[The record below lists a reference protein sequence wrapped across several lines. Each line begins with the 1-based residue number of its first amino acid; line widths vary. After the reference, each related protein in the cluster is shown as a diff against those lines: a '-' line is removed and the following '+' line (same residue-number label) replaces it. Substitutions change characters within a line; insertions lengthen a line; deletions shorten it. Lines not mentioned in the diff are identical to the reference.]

1 MARDEDLQSEAQR
14 VATLRRFAV
23 LDTPPE
29 NVFDRVTALVAKLF
43 DVPMA
48 FIALV
53 DERRQWLKSKV
64 GVEGSET
71 DRALAFCNHAIRSD
85 EVTVVPDTAL
95 DPRFHDNPLVLGGPK
110 IRFYAGAPLIA
121 SDGMRIGT
129 VCVLDRIPRTLDR
142 TQLGILQEISS
153 FVMAHL
159 ELRLEMLATAAA
171 KNELAAVIDASP
183 NAIITGLVD
192 GTITGWNRAATNVF
206 GWTAGEVIGRVHSF
220 VPPEFN
226 DEAQRL
232 RTRIIDD
239 GEIVTNMR
247 AIGLHKSGRRLE
259 LAFSAKPI
267 HALSGH
273 AISAAYVV
281 EDVTESKRQ
290 KEIER
295 RRYEILE
302 LAANDGPLQEILDRL
317 VQSIEYSIPESIGSI
332 LRLRGDRLFHAAS
345 GNAIGP
351 RYINAIDG
359 LRVGPNEGSC
369 GTAAFRGETV
379 IVADIARDPLW
390 EKYRAIGLAHGL
402 RSCWSAPIR
411 NGQNQVLGT
420 LAIYAREAREP
431 TAADL
436 RFLHEAAH
444 VASIAIESNDAR
456 ARLEDLTLHDALTE
470 LPNRTYFEQRLKQAI
485 ESARPRHKKV
495 ALGMLDLN
503 RFKHVNDSLGH
514 AAGDQLL
521 REIAGRLNR
530 SVRPQDTFARMGGD
544 EFLFLITDIDD
555 REMAETIARRFTTAL
570 EESFMPAGHEIFV
583 RASIGVSM
591 FPDDAREP
599 SQLLRLA
606 DAAMYA
612 AKSRGDTIGFHAGPQ
627 RHDGLTRLAL
637 EAHLN
642 RALENGELELHYQPQ
657 LVAKTGEL
665 FGAEALLR
673 WNHPQLGLV
682 MPESF
687 IRIAEETGLIVSI
700 GAWALEEACRF
711 GRRWM
716 GRGGPGVVTVN
727 VSPRQFESGDFVGTV
742 ESALERSG
750 LPANNLW
757 LEITENLIMRSPET
771 AAAMIAELR
780 AIGVRSF
787 IDDFGTGYSSLN
799 HLRRFP
805 VEGLKI
811 DQTFLRDIGGPLEAG
826 NDAVLLRAILGVG
839 RAMNLTIVAEGVEN
853 QAQYDFL
860 VAHRCDVVQGF
871 LFSKPLPEAELLAWR
886 VPIPA

>member
-14 VATLRRFAV
+14 VATLRRFVV

-206 GWTAGEVIGRVHSF
+206 GWTAGEVIGRAHSF

-332 LRLRGDRLFHAAS
+332 LRLRGDRLKGLLDVVDAAEGRCRIHEVVVVELRHAEQLQHRRVA
-345 GNAIGP
+345 GRRKQRGVGLGDRVFVLAGAHQ
-351 RYINAIDG
+351 RID
-359 LRVGPNEGSC
+359 RVGVDPAGL
-369 GTAAFRGETV
+369 
-379 IVADIARDPLW
+379 ARD
-390 EKYRAIGLAHGL
+390 
-402 RSCWSAPIR
+402 
-411 NGQNQVLGT
+411 
-420 LAIYAREAREP
+420 
-431 TAADL
+431 
-436 RFLHEAAH
+436 
-444 VASIAIESNDAR
+444 
-456 ARLEDLTLHDALTE
+456 RL
-470 LPNRTYFEQRLKQAI
+470 
-485 ESARPRHKKV
+485 
-495 ALGMLDLN
+495 
-503 RFKHVNDSLGH
+503 
-514 AAGDQLL
+514 
-521 REIAGRLNR
+521 
-530 SVRPQDTFARMGGD
+530 
-544 EFLFLITDIDD
+544 LFL
-555 REMAETIARRFTTAL
+555 AL
-570 EESFMPAGHEIFV
+570 
-583 RASIGVSM
+583 
-591 FPDDAREP
+591 
-599 SQLLRLA
+599 
-606 DAAMYA
+606 
-612 AKSRGDTIGFHAGPQ
+612 
-627 RHDGLTRLAL
+627 HDGL
-637 EAHLN
+637 
-642 RALENGELELHYQPQ
+642 
-657 LVAKTGEL
+657 
-665 FGAEALLR
+665 
-673 WNHPQLGLV
+673 
-682 MPESF
+682 
-687 IRIAEETGLIVSI
+687 
-700 GAWALEEACRF
+700 
-711 GRRWM
+711 
-716 GRGGPGVVTVN
+716 
-727 VSPRQFESGDFVGTV
+727 
-742 ESALERSG
+742 
-750 LPANNLW
+750 
-757 LEITENLIMRSPET
+757 
-771 AAAMIAELR
+771 
-780 AIGVRSF
+780 
-787 IDDFGTGYSSLN
+787 
-799 HLRRFP
+799 P
-805 VEGLKI
+805 VEAQMECIEGGYGL
-811 DQTFLRDIGGPLEAG
+811 
-826 NDAVLLRAILGVG
+826 
-839 RAMNLTIVAEGVEN
+839 
-853 QAQYDFL
+853 
-860 VAHRCDVVQGF
+860 
-871 LFSKPLPEAELLAWR
+871 
-886 VPIPA
+886 